1 MQCLSREAGGKGSRR
16 FRQAVGLCAERR
28 AIFRIADHRMAYI
41 GHPVIGDPEYGAA
54 FRTKANRLPEP
65 ARSLAAGFP
74 RQALHA
80 AVLGFIHPV
89 SGEPMRFETRP
100 PDDMA
105 RLAEALVAA

>member
-1 MQCLSREAGGKGSRR
+1 M
-16 FRQAVGLCAERR
+16 
-28 AIFRIADHRMAYI
+28 
-41 GHPVIGDPEYGAA
+41 IGDPEYGAA